1 MTDISFDNLA
11 IVVAVAFS
19 APLLLGIAPSLRIPS
34 VVLEIVA
41 GIVLGPSIL
50 GWVQIDA
57 GVQVL
62 SLIGVAFLLLLAGI
76 EIDYH
81 QLRGR
86 QLEVALV
93 AFGISL
99 GIALAISFGLHAVG
113 IVSAPFLTAV
123 ILSATSLAVV
133 LPVLKDSKLIGS
145 RFGQLVIAATSIAD
159 VATVVMLSL
168 FFSGKSGGVGTKI
181 FLFGGFGVLCV
192 AAGVAI
198 MVGGHVMRISGAL
211 LRLQDTTAQIRVRG
225 AFLLLVLFSIVA
237 QRFGLEAILGT
248 FLAGAVIKLADR
260 DGMMTHSHFHKKL
273 DEAGFGFFIP
283 VFFVASGIRFDGH
296 ALFASSSALTKVPL
310 FLVLLLVIRG
320 LPALIFRPLVGAK
333 LTAAAGLLLATNLSF
348 VIVASQIGQQLGL
361 LSGGTAAAL
370 VAAAVLSVV
379 VYPLLALAL
388 LRSEEQSAG
397 EAKTPVRGVTA
408 GAEPATVDG

>member
-1 MTDISFDNLA
+1 MGEISFDNLA

-19 APLLLGIAPSLRIPS
+19 APLLLGLAPALRVPS

-41 GIVLGPSIL
+41 GIVLGPSVL
-50 GWVQIDA
+50 GWVQIDPA
-57 GVQVL
+57 VQVL
-62 SLIGVAFLLLLAGI
+62 SLIGVGFLLLLAGI

-81 QLRGR
+81 ELRGR
-86 QLEVALV
+86 QLEVALI
-93 AFGISL
+93 AFAISL
-99 GIALAISFGLHAVG
+99 GIALAISFGLDLAGV
-113 IVSAPFLTAV
+113 ISAPFLTAV

-133 LPVLKDSKLIGS
+133 LPVLKDTNLIES

-181 FLFGGFGVLCV
+181 LLFGVFGGLCIG
-192 AAGVAI
+192 AGAAI
-198 MVGGHVMRISGAL
+198 MLGGHVTRISRAL

-237 QRFGLEAILGT
+237 VRFGLEAILGT

-260 DGMMTHSHFHKKL
+260 DGMMTHSHFHRKL

-283 VFFVASGIRFDGH
+283 VFFVSSGIRFDGH
-296 ALFASSSALTKVPL
+296 ALFGDGAALAKVPL
-310 FLVLLLVIRG
+310 FFLLLLVIRG
-320 LPALIFRPLVGAK
+320 LPALVFRSLVGTK

-348 VIVASQIGQQLGL
+348 VIVASQIGEELGL
-361 LSGGTAAAL
+361 LSGATAAAL

-388 LRSEEQSAG
+388 LRADEQAG
-397 EAKTPVRGVTA
+397 GVAPAMATKTA
-408 GAEPATVDG
+408 

>member
-1 MTDISFDNLA
+1 MSEISFDNLA
-11 IVVAVAFS
+11 IVVAVGFG
-19 APLLLGIAPSLRIPS
+19 APLLLGVAPALRIPS

-41 GIVLGPSIL
+41 GIVLGPSVL
-50 GWVQIDA
+50 GWVHIDA

-81 QLRGR
+81 ELRGR

-93 AFGISL
+93 AFGVSF
-99 GIALAISFGLHAVG
+99 GIALALGFGLNAAGV
-113 IVSAPFLTAV
+113 VSAPFLTAV

-133 LPVLKDSKLIGS
+133 LPVLKDSNLIES

-181 FLFGGFGVLCV
+181 LLFGGFGGLCV
-192 AAGVAI
+192 LAGVAI
-198 MVGGHVMRISGAL
+198 TAGSHVRRVSAAL
-211 LRLQDTTAQIRVRG
+211 VRLQDTTAQIRVRG
-225 AFLLLVLFSIVA
+225 AFLLLVVFAVVA

-248 FLAGAVIKLADR
+248 FLAGAVLKLADR

-283 VFFVASGIRFDGH
+283 VFFVSSGIRFDGH
-296 ALFASSSALTKVPL
+296 ALFASGSALAKVPL
-310 FLVLLLVIRG
+310 FFVLLLVIRG
-320 LPALIFRPLVGAK
+320 LPALVFRSLVGGR

-348 VIVASQIGQQLGL
+348 VIVASQIGRQLGL
-361 LSGGTAAAL
+361 LSGATAAAL

-379 VYPLLALAL
+379 VYPLLALGL
-388 LRSEEQSAG
+388 LHREE
-397 EAKTPVRGVTA
+397 EPRGAVARTVA
-408 GAEPATVDG
+408 TEPA

>member
-1 MTDISFDNLA
+1 MPDISFDNLA
-11 IVVAVAFS
+11 IVVAVAF
-19 APLLLGIAPSLRIPS
+19 ACPLLLGLAPALRIPS

-41 GIVLGPSIL
+41 GIVLGPSVL
-50 GWVQIDA
+50 GWLHIDA

-93 AFGISL
+93 AFAISL
-99 GIALAISFGLHAVG
+99 GIALALSFGLHAAGV
-113 IVSAPFLTAV
+113 VQAPFLTAV

-133 LPVLKDSKLIGS
+133 LPVLKDTNLIES
-145 RFGQLVIAATSIAD
+145 RFGQLVITATSIAD

-181 FLFGGFGVLCV
+181 LLFGGFGLLCL
-192 AAGVAI
+192 AAVVAI
-198 MVGGHVMRISGAL
+198 MAGSHVSRISGAL

-225 AFLLLVLFSIVA
+225 AFLLLVLFSILA
-237 QRFGLEAILGT
+237 ERFGLEAILGT

-260 DGMMTHSHFHKKL
+260 DGMMTHSHFHRKL

-283 VFFVASGIRFDGH
+283 VFFVASGVRFDGH
-296 ALFASSSALTKVPL
+296 ALFASGSALAKVPL
-310 FLVLLLVIRG
+310 FLGLLLVIRG
-320 LPALIFRPLVGAK
+320 LPALTFRPLVGARLSK
-333 LTAAAGLLLATNLSF
+333 AAGLLLATNLSF
-348 VIVASQIGQQLGL
+348 VLVASQIGEELGL
-361 LSGGTAAAL
+361 LSAATAAAL

-379 VYPLLALAL
+379 VYPLLALGL
-388 LRSEEQSAG
+388 LRREGPA
-397 EAKTPVRGVTA
+397 ARRVAPVA
-408 GAEPATVDG
+408 AAET

>member
-1 MTDISFDNLA
+1 MADISFDNLA
-11 IVVAVAFS
+11 IVVAVAFC
-19 APLLLGIAPSLRIPS
+19 APLLLGIAPALRIPS

-50 GWVQIDA
+50 GWVHIDSA
-57 GVQVL
+57 VQLL
-62 SLIGVAFLLLLAGI
+62 SLIGVGFLLLLAGI

-93 AFGISL
+93 AFAVSL
-99 GIALAISFGLHAVG
+99 GIALAISFGLDAAGV
-113 IVSAPFLTAV
+113 VSAPFLTAV

-133 LPVLKDSKLIGS
+133 LPVLKDTNLIES
-145 RFGQLVIAATSIAD
+145 RFGQLVITATSIAD

-168 FFSGKSGGVGTKI
+168 FFSGQSGGVGTKI
-181 FLFGGFGVLCV
+181 LLFGGFGALCV
-192 AAGVAI
+192 GAGAAI
-198 MVGGHVMRISGAL
+198 MLGSHVARISRAL
-211 LRLQDTTAQIRVRG
+211 LTLQDTTAQVRVRG
-225 AFLLLVLFSIVA
+225 AFLLLILFSVVA
-237 QRFGLEAILGT
+237 VRFGLEAILGT

-283 VFFVASGIRFDGH
+283 VFFVSSGIRFDGH
-296 ALFASSSALTKVPL
+296 ALFASGSALAKVPL
-310 FLVLLLVIRG
+310 FFVLLFVIRG

-333 LTAAAGLLLATNLSF
+333 LTAAASLLLATNLSF

-370 VAAAVLSVV
+370 VAAAVLSVI
-379 VYPLLALAL
+379 VYPLLALML
-388 LRSEEQSAG
+388 LRVE
-397 EAKTPVRGVTA
+397 
-408 GAEPATVDG
+408 EPAGNVAPAMATRPA

>member
-1 MTDISFDNLA
+1 MGDISFDNLA
-11 IVVAVAFS
+11 IVVAVAFT
-19 APLLLGIAPSLRIPS
+19 APLLLGIAPALRVPS

-41 GIVLGPSIL
+41 GIVLGPSVL
-50 GWVQIDA
+50 GWVEID
-57 GVQVL
+57 GSVQVL
-62 SLIGVAFLLLLAGI
+62 SLIGVAFLLLLAGL

-86 QLEVALV
+86 QLSVALI
-93 AFGISL
+93 AFAISL
-99 GIALAISFGLHAVG
+99 GIALAISFGLGAAGV
-113 IVSAPFLTAV
+113 ISAPFLTAV

-133 LPVLKDSKLIGS
+133 LPVLKDTNLIES

-168 FFSGKSGGVGTKI
+168 FFSGKSGGVGTKVL
-181 FLFGGFGVLCV
+181 LFGGFGVLCLG
-192 AAGVAI
+192 AGAAI
-198 MVGGHVMRISGAL
+198 MLGGHVARISRAL
-211 LRLQDTTAQIRVRG
+211 VRLQDTTAQIRVRG

-237 QRFGLEAILGT
+237 VRFGLEAILGT

-283 VFFVASGIRFDGH
+283 VFFVSSGIRFDGH
-296 ALFASSSALTKVPL
+296 ALVASGSALAKVPL
-310 FLVLLLVIRG
+310 FFFLLFVIRG
-320 LPALIFRPLVGAK
+320 LPALVFRPLVGAK

-348 VIVASQIGQQLGL
+348 VIVASQIGVELGL
-361 LSGGTAAAL
+361 LSAATAAAL

-379 VYPLLALAL
+379 VYPLFALTL
-388 LRSEEQSAG
+388 LRSDASAG
-397 EAKTPVRGVTA
+397 GVAPAVANPV
-408 GAEPATVDG
+408 